1 MAKRKR
7 THNIE
12 KMIKE
17 GYGTGIGSEYK
28 PWCIYVIN
36 SFNV

>member
-1 MAKRKR
+1 MMAKRKR

-28 PWCIYVIN
+28 PWIKIQVY
-36 SFNV
+36 